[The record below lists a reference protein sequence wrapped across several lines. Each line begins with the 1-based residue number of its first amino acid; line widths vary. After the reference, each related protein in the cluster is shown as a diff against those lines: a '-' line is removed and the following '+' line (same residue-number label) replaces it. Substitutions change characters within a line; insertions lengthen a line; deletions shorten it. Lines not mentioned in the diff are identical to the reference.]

1 MSTGFQLP
9 TKIIPMARSTVSEG
23 QDPTLGGRFPWWRRF
38 ARAHPVLSNIGI
50 LATGTAAGQ
59 AIAIAVSVVTARLFT
74 PKAFGEFAL
83 YSSVAGIFAVVATLR
98 YDLAIVLPE
107 SDDEA
112 RLLARLATRANIVV
126 SLVATLLAW
135 ACHDAVAK
143 IWGSE
148 TLATWLPLVGVS
160 VFCSAQIA
168 IWQYWFNRKRQYRVI
183 ALNRFTQ
190 SVGTSGGQLGFGL
203 GGMRSFLGLL
213 CGSFVGLLWALF
225 NLGRQSGEL
234 RRRPGTDA
242 PTIRQAARRHRKMPL
257 LNLPNAL
264 VDAVRNNGIQMLIGV
279 IALGALGQ
287 FNLAW
292 RVLQAPIA
300 LLNGAIAQVFLERM
314 SRVRRGELTGLV
326 RGVMKRAL
334 LFAVLP
340 FGMLWW
346 LAPWLIPLVFGS
358 QWGEAG
364 LITRALVPWLA
375 MNLVTS
381 PISNVFVVTSRQL
394 WVLAHAIVFT
404 IIPLAWLFFS
414 PLNFLETLEILSLM
428 MALMLGLLLVL
439 ADLAARA
446 YDHEALP
453 GEKSENPD
461 TSLGGTVE
469 NEVDADET
477 KPANEGD
484 DS

>member
-1 MSTGFQLP
+1 
-9 TKIIPMARSTVSEG
+9 MATNTTAGG
-23 QDPTLGGRFPWWRRF
+23 QDPNPGRRFARWRRF
-38 ARAHPVLSNIGI
+38 ASAHPVLSNIGI

-74 PKAFGEFAL
+74 PEAFGEFAL
-83 YSSVAGIFAVVATLR
+83 FSSIAGIFAVIATLR

-107 SDDEA
+107 TDDEA
-112 RLLARLATRANIVV
+112 RQLARLATRANLVV
-126 SLVATLLAW
+126 SLTATLLAFLYR
-135 ACHDAVAK
+135 DTVAE
-143 IWGSE
+143 IWSSP
-148 TLATWLPLVGVS
+148 TLATWLPLVGLS
-160 VFCSAQIA
+160 VFCAAQIS

-213 CGSFVGLLWALF
+213 CGSFIGLVWALF

-279 IALGALGQ
+279 IALGSLGQ

-314 SRVRRGELTGLV
+314 SRVQRGELTGLV
-326 RGVMKRAL
+326 RAVMKRAI

-340 FGMLWW
+340 FGLLWL

-358 QWGEAG
+358 QWVEAG

-381 PISNVFVVTSRQL
+381 PISNVFVVTSRQQ
-394 WVLAHAIVFT
+394 WVLIHAIAVSYT
-404 IIPLAWLFFS
+404 HL
-414 PLNFLETLEILSLM
+414 TL
-428 MALMLGLLLVL
+428 
-439 ADLAARA
+439 
-446 YDHEALP
+446 P
-453 GEKSENPD
+453 TN
-461 TSLGGTVE
+461 
-469 NEVDADET
+469 
-477 KPANEGD
+477 
-484 DS
+484 

>member
-1 MSTGFQLP
+1 
-9 TKIIPMARSTVSEG
+9 MATNTTAGG
-23 QDPTLGGRFPWWRRF
+23 QDPNSGKRFTRWRRF
-38 ARAHPVLSNIGI
+38 ASAHPVLSNIGI

-74 PKAFGEFAL
+74 PEAFGEFAL
-83 YSSVAGIFAVVATLR
+83 FSSIAGIFAVIATLR

-112 RLLARLATRANIVV
+112 RQLARLATRANLVV
-126 SLVATLLAW
+126 SLTATLLAFLYR
-135 ACHDAVAK
+135 DTVAE
-143 IWGSE
+143 IWSSP
-148 TLATWLPLVGVS
+148 TLATWLPLVGLS
-160 VFCSAQIA
+160 VFCAAQIS

-213 CGSFVGLLWALF
+213 CGSFIGLVWALF

-264 VDAVRNNGIQMLIGV
+264 VDAVRTNGIQMLIGV
-279 IALGALGQ
+279 IALNALGQ

-314 SRVRRGELTGLV
+314 SRAKRGELTGLV
-326 RGVMKRAL
+326 RAVIKRAV
-334 LFAVLP
+334 LFAIPP
-340 FGMLWW
+340 FALLWL

-358 QWGEAG
+358 QWVKAG

-381 PISNVFVVTSRQL
+381 PISNVFVVTSRQQ
-394 WVLAHAIVFT
+394 WVLIHAIVFT
-404 IIPLAWLFFS
+404 VIPLAWLFFS
-414 PLNFLETLEILSLM
+414 PLEFLETLQVLSLM
-428 MALMLGLLLVL
+428 MALMLGILLVL
-439 ADLAARA
+439 ADMAARA
-446 YDHEALP
+446 YDHEVPSRGA
-453 GEKSENPD
+453 GETPDAAPD
-461 TSLGGTVE
+461 TNQENGADTV
-469 NEVDADET
+469 ET
-477 KPANEGD
+477 KPEIEGGT
-484 DS
+484 S

>member
-1 MSTGFQLP
+1 
-9 TKIIPMARSTVSEG
+9 MATNTTAGG
-23 QDPTLGGRFPWWRRF
+23 QDPNPGRRFARWRRF
-38 ARAHPVLSNIGI
+38 ASAHPVLSNIGI

-74 PKAFGEFAL
+74 PEAFGEFAL
-83 YSSVAGIFAVVATLR
+83 FSSIAGIFAVIATLR

-107 SDDEA
+107 TDDEA
-112 RLLARLATRANIVV
+112 RQLARLATRANLVV
-126 SLVATLLAW
+126 SLTATLLAFLYR
-135 ACHDAVAK
+135 DTVAE
-143 IWGSE
+143 IWSSP
-148 TLATWLPLVGVS
+148 TLATWLPLVGLS
-160 VFCSAQIA
+160 VFCAAQIS

-213 CGSFVGLLWALF
+213 CGSFIGLVWALF

-279 IALGALGQ
+279 IALGSLGQ

-314 SRVRRGELTGLV
+314 SRVQRGELTGLV
-326 RGVMKRAL
+326 RAVMKRAI

-340 FGMLWW
+340 FGLLWL

-358 QWGEAG
+358 QWVEAG

-381 PISNVFVVTSRQL
+381 PISNVFVVTSRQQ
-394 WVLAHAIVFT
+394 WVLIHAIVFT
-404 IIPLAWLFFS
+404 VIPLAWLFFS
-414 PLNFLETLEILSLM
+414 PLEFLDTLQILSIM

-446 YDHEALP
+446 YDHEVP
-453 GEKSENPD
+453 SGVEDKSPDGASPANQENRANP
-461 TSLGGTVE
+461 V
-469 NEVDADET
+469 ET
-477 KPANEGD
+477 KPEIEGG

>member
-1 MSTGFQLP
+1 
-9 TKIIPMARSTVSEG
+9 MATNTTAGG
-23 QDPTLGGRFPWWRRF
+23 QDPNSGKRFTRWRRF
-38 ARAHPVLSNIGI
+38 ASAHPVLSNIGI

-74 PKAFGEFAL
+74 PEAFGEFAL
-83 YSSVAGIFAVVATLR
+83 FSSIAGIFAVIATLR

-112 RLLARLATRANIVV
+112 RQLARLATRANIVV
-126 SLVATLLAW
+126 SLTAALLAW
-135 ACHDAVAK
+135 GYHDVVAE

-148 TLATWLPLVGVS
+148 TLATWLPLVGLS

-168 IWQYWFNRKRQYRVI
+168 IWQYWFNRRRLYRVI
-183 ALNRFTQ
+183 AWNRFTQ

-213 CGSFVGLLWALF
+213 CGNFVGLLWALF

-234 RRRPGTDA
+234 RRRPGADA
-242 PTIRQAARRHRKMPL
+242 PTLREAARRHRKMPL

-279 IALGALGQ
+279 IALGSLGQ

-314 SRVRRGELTGLV
+314 SRVQRGELTGLV
-326 RGVMKRAL
+326 RAVMKRAI

-340 FGMLWW
+340 FGLLWL

-358 QWGEAG
+358 QWVEAG

-394 WVLAHAIVFT
+394 WVLLHAIVFT
-404 IIPLAWLFFS
+404 VIPLAWLFFS
-414 PLNFLETLEILSLM
+414 PLEFLETLQVLSLM

-439 ADLAARA
+439 ADMAARA
-446 YDHEALP
+446 YDHEVPSREASETP
-453 GEKSENPD
+453 GSAPD
-461 TSLGGTVE
+461 TNQENGADTV
-469 NEVDADET
+469 ET
-477 KPANEGD
+477 KPEIEGGT
-484 DS
+484 S

>member
-1 MSTGFQLP
+1 
-9 TKIIPMARSTVSEG
+9 MAKN
-23 QDPTLGGRFPWWRRF
+23 F
-38 ARAHPVLSNIGI
+38 AARLRAYTQAHPVLSNIGI

-74 PKAFGEFAL
+74 PEAFGEFAL
-83 YSSVAGIFAVVATLR
+83 FSSIAGIFAVIATLR

-107 SDDEA
+107 TDDEA
-112 RLLARLATRANIVV
+112 RQLARLATRANIVV
-126 SLVATLLAW
+126 SLTATLLAFLYR
-135 ACHDAVAK
+135 DTVAE
-143 IWGSE
+143 IWGSP
-148 TLATWLPLVGVS
+148 TLAIWLPLVGLS
-160 VFCSAQIA
+160 VFCAAQIS

-183 ALNRFTQ
+183 ALNRFAQ

-213 CGSFVGLLWALF
+213 CGSFIGLVWALF

-234 RRRPGTDA
+234 RRRPGTGT
-242 PTIRQAARRHRKMPL
+242 PTIRQVARRHRKMPL

-264 VDAVRNNGIQMLIGV
+264 VDAVRTNGIQMLIGV

-314 SRVRRGELTGLV
+314 SRAKRGELTGLV
-326 RGVMKRAL
+326 RAVMKRAV
-334 LFAVLP
+334 LFAIPP
-340 FGMLWW
+340 FALLWL

-358 QWGEAG
+358 QWVEAG

-394 WVLAHAIVFT
+394 WVLLHAIVFT
-404 IIPLAWLFFS
+404 VIPLAWLFFS
-414 PLNFLETLEILSLM
+414 PLEFLDTLQILSIM
-428 MALMLGLLLVL
+428 MALMLTFLLFL

-446 YDHEALP
+446 YDHEAP
-453 GEKSENPD
+453 GDNTGETPNPEQ
-461 TSLGGTVE
+461 S
-469 NEVDADET
+469 
-477 KPANEGD
+477 
-484 DS
+484 